1 MKNQLTEHFSL
12 DELIRSTTAT
22 TRGICNMPYQAA
34 IDNLQNLCQR
44 VLEPLRQWA
53 GVPVKISSG
62 YRCRELN
69 KAVGGV
75 RTSQHTKVRPAGAGS
90 TGSESTVPST
100 SSSGNT
106 QAAKP
111 GSTSPAVATKTRTA
125 NKSSNKKLAITQTV
139 VASSCIL

>member
-12 DELIRSTTAT
+12 DELIRSNTAT

-75 RTSQHTKVRPAGAGS
+75 KNSQHIKGEAADIVFPDIATGRRWFDWLRKHCPFDQLIWEHAGG
-90 TGSESTVPST
+90 
-100 SSSGNT
+100 
-106 QAAKP
+106 
-111 GSTSPAVATKTRTA
+111 KTW
-125 NKSSNKKLAITQTV
+125 IHV
-139 VASSCIL
+139 SCCRNEDKNRKQVIP

>member
-1 MKNQLTEHFSL
+1 MKQIGKMKNQLTEHFSL
-12 DELIRSTTAT
+12 DELIRSNTAI

-75 RTSQHTKVRPAGAGS
+75 KNSQHIRARLPTSSSPILRPAGAGS
-90 TGSESTVPST
+90 SGSESTVPST

-111 GSTSPAVATKTRTA
+111 GSTSPAVVTKTRTED
-125 NKSSNKKLAITQTV
+125 K
-139 VASSCIL
+139 